1 MNHLQ
6 QTPQGSYIGE
16 LVIFGFRLQQKSM
29 ENSRYMV
36 EKQYCIWLIEKIGK
50 TAITFYSLNKTA
62 KSIIA
67 ASGRETFIYSI

>member
-16 LVIFGFRLQQKSM
+16 LVIFGFRLQQKNMS
-29 ENSRYMV
+29 SSHCMV
-36 EKQYCIWLIEKIGK
+36 EEQYCVWLIEKIEK

-67 ASGRETFIYSI
+67 ASGRETFI